1 MNIQSATVIA
11 NYYQQSNSPTT
22 LSVAQ
27 ALSAIKLNPR
37 AKFTLQ
43 DSAAN
48 IENNLTALASIAN
61 NLNAVN
67 LSDQST
73 GFINVTAKQ
82 LLTKPMTNLTNKM
95 NLGGTNKISLNVTD
109 ALARDIELLKPD
121 AMAKIGQFSLKD
133 TSVNISSKF
142 DSIGQFE
149 GKLGDIQLTDSNKF
163 LKLSQIQYST
173 NTGILNHLVGTFGVE
188 VSGATASQALAIA
201 NDIKVAKVN
210 IVDSAQNIANRL
222 DDLQI
227 QACKP

>member
-82 LLTKPMTNLTNKM
+82 LLTKPMTNLTNIS
-95 NLGGTNKISLNVTD
+95 NLQTPISFSSYHKSSIQQIPEYLTIWSV
-109 ALARDIELLKPD
+109 LL
-121 AMAKIGQFSLKD
+121 
-133 TSVNISSKF
+133 
-142 DSIGQFE
+142 E
-149 GKLGDIQLTDSNKF
+149 
-163 LKLSQIQYST
+163 
-173 NTGILNHLVGTFGVE
+173 
-188 VSGATASQALAIA
+188 
-201 NDIKVAKVN
+201 
-210 IVDSAQNIANRL
+210 
-222 DDLQI
+222 
-227 QACKP
+227 